1 MLARIIYL
9 SCAVTSMLCFVLL
22 MRSYLNTKGKLLFY
36 TSLFFAFMT
45 IANVL
50 LFIDLIV
57 TPQRDLSMVRSMTNL
72 LGVCTILY
80 GLIWKEE
87 T

>member
-9 SCAVTSMLCFVLL
+9 SCGITSMLCFVLL
-22 MRSYLNTKGKLLFY
+22 MRSYLRTKGKLLFY

-45 IANVL
+45 ISNVL

-57 TPQRDLSMVRSMTNL
+57 APQRDLSMIRTVASL
-72 LGVCTILY
+72 IGVSTLLY

-87 T
+87 R